1 MTHSKAPWLTR
12 GSAIAL
18 MMAAAIALAA
28 CGGGGGL
35 NEDESATLE
44 ERLDTAEANAAA
56 ALVAQQAEEAARI
69 AAEAAQATAE
79 AEKATAEAEKA
90 VADAA
95 REVAVADAAA
105 AEMAKATAEAETA
118 TAEAARELAV
128 AAREVAVAEAAAA
141 ETDRLAAE
149 AEKATADAAREL
161 AVAAKKTAEA
171 DAAAARA
178 ATKTAEDEAAAARTD
193 QQAAEKARDAAK
205 VAQTLAEE
213 NADAQVALAVTANM
227 AAQVAADAAEQ
238 AKAALTVARD
248 MQKQAEVDRD
258 AAIAAEAEAQRLLG
272 LAQAARTDEVQRRQ
286 EAERQAEQQQE
297 QLQQQLTEAEQAALN
312 ARALSYIAAIHDGG
326 GAMTRSGV
334 TVTYMRGS
342 TLKINPGGN
351 FETGSGAPAISGFTP
366 RTYTREVGVSGEQT
380 LYHYTNIQAPGT
392 RAFWKIHGLEVEA
405 AAATAL
411 NVNTANNPTPTGTP
425 RVVRAGD
432 APLDY
437 ETAATYDI
445 AVSGTYDGVS
455 GTYTCAGSTCTIS
468 DGLDEGAEVTA
479 ADFNA
484 SAFATLSG
492 QREFVIGS
500 WSFKPGSIN
509 SGVRQDQDT
518 EYLYFGIWVEEPNLA
533 SGMHDYEFITGGSS
547 PFTAVPELSG
557 TAKFRGGAVGKYVTR
572 DQVGDNAKI
581 GTFTAAANFTAVFGN
596 TPTLEGRITDFRNGS
611 EALTGWSVYLGGE
624 NNQPAVFASGALT
637 DENASARVG
646 GVSATGTW
654 DATLY
659 GTPNPGRADLADEDD
674 AATKYPLARYPKA
687 DLAGLVGNFHAT
699 NNEMAADATAALA
712 GAFAATPQ

>member
-1 MTHSKAPWLTR
+1 
-12 GSAIAL
+12 
-18 MMAAAIALAA
+18 MMAAGIALAA

-35 NEDESATLE
+35 NEDESAGIQQQLE
-44 ERLDTAEANAAA
+44 DALAQATADAAARVTAEAEAAA
-56 ALVAQQAEEAARI
+56 AETAK
-69 AAEAAQATAE
+69 ATAE

-149 AEKATADAAREL
+149 AETATADAAREL

-205 VAQTLAEE
+205 VAQTLAED

-238 AKAALTVARD
+238 ADAALIEARAK
-248 MQKQAEVDRD
+248 QKEAEVERD
-258 AAIAAEAEAQRLLG
+258 AAVRAEATARQQL
-272 LAQAARTDEVQRRQ
+272 QAERQVATTEKQRRQ

-392 RAFWKIHGLEVEA
+392 RAFWKLHGLSVDA
-405 AAATAL
+405 AQDDSAQ
-411 NVNTANNPTPTGTP
+411 NPTPTGTA
-425 RVVRAGD
+425 RVVRVGAT
-432 APLDY
+432 LDY
-437 ETAATYDI
+437 DEIATYDI
-445 AVSGTYDGVS
+445 SVSGTYDGVS
-455 GTYTCAGSTCTIS
+455 GTYTCTACRINDGGDEDS
-468 DGLDEGAEVTA
+468 DITA
-479 ADFNA
+479 ADFDA
-484 SAFATLSG
+484 DDWVTLSG
-492 QREFVIGS
+492 SERSFVAGNG
-500 WSFKPGSIN
+500 WDFKPGSIN

-533 SGMHDYEFITGGSS
+533 SGAHDYEYITGGSS
-547 PFTAVPELSG
+547 AFTAVDTLMG
-557 TAKFRGGAVGKYVTR
+557 TAKFSGGAVGKYVTR

-581 GTFTAAANFTAVFGN
+581 GTFTAAANFTAVFGTN
-596 TPTLEGRITDFRNGS
+596 PTLEGRITDFRNGS
-611 EALTGWSVYLGGE
+611 EALTGWSVYLGATG
-624 NNQPAVFASGALT
+624 NQPADFPRGVLT
-637 DENASARVG
+637 NELASARVG

-659 GTPNPGRADLADEDD
+659 GTDNPGRGELDTDT
-674 AATKYPLARYPKA
+674 TKYPLARYPMA

-699 NNEMAADATAALA
+699 NNTTAEDATAAVA
-712 GAFAATPQ
+712 GAFAATRSN